1 VANNEI
7 ELRTGSEL
15 IAVDDSGMAPLAE
28 GLVAAVRGQGVQ
40 LTASGGLLTGL
51 TRQVLETALHV
62 EMAEHLGYE
71 HSDPSSHGAAIPATA
86 RPVRR
91 STLTPVMCGSRYPG
105 SGRHGHPGCW
115 SEASEAAGRLRRHRA
130 ELVCEGDDDR

>member
-7 ELRTGSEL
+7 ELRTGSEVM
-15 IAVDDSGMAPLAE
+15 AVDDSGMAPLAE
-28 GLVAAVRGQGVQ
+28 GLVAAVRGHGVQ

-71 HSDPSSHGAAIPATA
+71 HSDPSSHGGGNSRNGATGKTVHTDTGDVRIEVPGIGPARSPRLLVRSIRGGWPASAAP
-86 RPVRR
+86 
-91 STLTPVMCGSRYPG
+91 C
-105 SGRHGHPGCW
+105 
-115 SEASEAAGRLRRHRA
+115 
-130 ELVCEGDDDR
+130 